1 VSAVVYTRLPDALKQ
16 ALQARA
22 RERDL
27 SLNATVLELVERGL
41 EASADQRSS
50 EGLERQ
56 LAACASELK
65 QTRARLAEAEL
76 RLQAA
81 SEREVTSAR
90 TQRALAE
97 RARHELA
104 SCPQCRQPVRGSD
117 LLVSGHC
124 PNCSKAITT
133 LLSPRPQLGA
143 PDRDE
148 YLALLGA
155 LGGLVGLALAS
166 TNENTN

>member
-1 VSAVVYTRLPDALKQ
+1 MSAVVYTRVPEALKHV
-16 ALQARA
+16 LQARA
-22 RERDL
+22 RERGL
-27 SLNATVLELVERGL
+27 SLNAAVCELIERGL
-41 EASADQRSS
+41 EASADERAS
-50 EGLERQ
+50 EGLERA
-56 LAACASELK
+56 LAACASELE
-65 QTRARLAEAEL
+65 QTRARLAEADL
-76 RLQAA
+76 RLEAA
-81 SEREVTSAR
+81 REREQASAR
-90 TQRALAE
+90 IHGALAA

-104 SCPQCRQPVRGSD
+104 SCPQCREPVRGTD

-124 PNCSKAITT
+124 PKCSKALTA

-166 TNENTN
+166 TSENTH

>member
-1 VSAVVYTRLPDALKQ
+1 VNAAVCELIECG
-16 ALQARA
+16 LQ
-22 RERDL
+22 
-27 SLNATVLELVERGL
+27 
-41 EASADQRSS
+41 ASADERAS
-50 EGLERQ
+50 EGLERA
-56 LAACASELK
+56 LAACAGELE

-76 RLQAA
+76 RREAA
-81 SEREVTSAR
+81 REREQAR
-90 TQRALAE
+90 ARIERALAE

-104 SCPQCRQPVRGSD
+104 SCPQCREPVRGTD
-117 LLVSGHC
+117 LLVSGRC
-124 PNCSKAITT
+124 PTCGRALTA

-166 TNENTN
+166 TSENTD